1 MQSILRRIPLRQSL
15 RILVALPSLLAVFL
29 LVIAVQQQ
37 NIVVAKAE
45 SSKQAVT
52 LLGYFDSVAHNFAV
66 ERGLTAGYLGS
77 RGANNADAMR
87 NQRRAADQAIQ
98 QLENLDLR
106 QFDTLPHELLTVLRS
121 QITDLTD
128 QRGERRELINQL
140 DPASNAFGY
149 YSRINTTALTSAEL
163 VADLIDIPE
172 VAAQVKVNLHLLWL
186 KERAGQVRGKLN
198 GVIGAGFLSANN
210 YNEISGYIGDEAIRL
225 ELIEASK
232 QGAIIEQLQML
243 EQEQS
248 WQQVSRV
255 ASSLAQ
261 FVEQDYQDP
270 TGNWFGLATERIQDI
285 KGLADELSARVILLA
300 GDASSQ
306 AVSNRNGLVGV
317 SLILLTITLS
327 FSLWLGRGVATGVAE
342 IAGAMRGMAERKDF
356 SKRIGSQASPELEA
370 VGQSIN
376 HHLDTLVDFLLEL
389 RAFSL
394 VTVGALKDS
403 NNFGREIHA
412 AATGQRDITN
422 RLASAIAEMD
432 QSAGSIA
439 DLMQETKAEIVREL
453 EQGYESEKRMVDV
466 ANLMHQLSLDVS
478 ATNQR
483 MTQLAEEVA
492 AIDSIL
498 NSINAIAE
506 QTNLLALNAAI
517 EAARAGEQG
526 RGFAVVADEVRSL
539 AGKTAES
546 TSEISQI
553 ISKLQSRS
561 QEAVQAS
568 EHSQTL
574 TENAAEQV
582 GENKNLIVEL
592 FEGMKASTGRLDE
605 AASAATQQ
613 KAAVAEINQEVHQ
626 LANDADDT
634 SSTAGDVILHL
645 DALEHQVDRLPGK
658 VAAFQLGT
666 DAPAKVDAVMA
677 AINEAASAHVKE
689 NS

>member
-15 RILVALPSLLAVFL
+15 RILVALPSLLAIFL
-29 LVIAVQQQ
+29 LIISVRQQ
-37 NIVVAKAE
+37 NVVIEKAE
-45 SSKQAVT
+45 SSQQAVS
-52 LLGYFDSVAHNFAV
+52 LISYFDAVAHNFAV
-66 ERGLTAGYLGS
+66 ERGLTAGFIGS

-87 NQRRAADQAIQ
+87 NQRRAADQALQ
-98 QLENLDLR
+98 QLESLDFR
-106 QFDTLPHELLTVLRS
+106 QFDALPQELLTVLRS

-128 QRGERRELINQL
+128 QRGQRRQLINDL
-140 DPASNAFGY
+140 DPASNAFSY
-149 YSRINTTALTSAEL
+149 YSRVNATALTGAEL
-163 VADLIDIPE
+163 LADLIDIPQ
-172 VAAQVKVNLHLLWL
+172 VAAQVKVKIHLLWL

-198 GVIGAGFLSANN
+198 GVIGTGFLSAGNFD
-210 YNEISGYIGDEAIRL
+210 EISGYMTDESVRV

-232 QGAIIEQLQML
+232 QTSVLEQLQAF
-243 EQEQS
+243 EANQS
-248 WQQVSRV
+248 WQQVARV
-255 ASSLAQ
+255 SSSLSQ
-261 FVEQDYQDP
+261 FVEQDYLDP
-270 TGNWFGLATERIQDI
+270 AGNWFGLATERIQDI
-285 KGLADELSARVILLA
+285 KGLADGLSERVNALAR
-300 GDASSQ
+300 DASRQ
-306 AVSNRNGLVGV
+306 AVTNRNGLVAV
-317 SLILLTITLS
+317 SLILLAISLT
-327 FSLWLGRGVATGVAE
+327 FSVLLGRGVSSGVAE
-342 IAGAMRGMAERKDF
+342 IAGAMSGMAERKDF
-356 SKRIGSQASPELEA
+356 SKRIGAQASPELEQ
-370 VGQSIN
+370 VGLSIN

-403 NNFGREIHA
+403 NNFGREIHT

-439 DLMQETKAEIVREL
+439 DLMQETKAEIEREL

-605 AASAATQQ
+605 AANAATQQ

-658 VAAFQLGT
+658 VAAFQLGK

-677 AINEAASAHVKE
+677 AINEAASVHVQE